1 MSMTSKL
8 WPMESGICVVE
19 VYITPSQLRQEAKGF
34 LIHLTAAGISPVGL
48 HFEDFVPV
56 VLRRRME
63 NLVIEAKRLGF
74 QFRGPNLHLPPKSL
88 EQGYDPPEEEGPG
101 LQFFLPNEADAVNFK
116 VMLL

>member
-8 WPMESGICVVE
+8 WPMESGVCVVE
-19 VYITPSQLRQEAKGF
+19 VYITPTQLRQEAKDF
-34 LIHLTAAGISPVGL
+34 IIHLTAAGISPVGL

-74 QFRGPNLHLPPKSL
+74 KFRGPNLHLSPECL
-88 EQGYDPPEEEGPG
+88 EQRYDSPEEEGPG
-101 LQFFLPNEADAVNFK
+101 FQFFLLNEADAVNFK